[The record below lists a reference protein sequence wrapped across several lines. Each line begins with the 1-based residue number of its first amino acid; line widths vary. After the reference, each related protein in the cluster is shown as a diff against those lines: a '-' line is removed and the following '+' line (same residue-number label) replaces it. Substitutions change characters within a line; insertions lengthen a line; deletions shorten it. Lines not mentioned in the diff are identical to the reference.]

1 VKTWHLSGVIV
12 IIVVFLS
19 TTGFPVTLPP
29 YDLTGQGTVTT
40 SGHWN
45 QCGISNPGTEQSSI
59 IFIQHLGTASIFD
72 INEGFMTQASIG
84 GATYTI
90 QTDYCQE
97 VNEADVCAPATCT
110 LTATSD
116 SEASGTCIWT
126 YSNGNTCSGG
136 YNVFFAKPM
145 QSTPTYNATGLWIYS
160 EQPGGWNN
168 CGVTPSEPASGTFSV
183 TQTGNKVES
192 VDNNGKG
199 YAGFVSGSTYTM
211 VTYSS
216 PDGRTES
223 QIITITLDSGGTTG
237 SGSCRW
243 FSRGGPDTLCGGGFS
258 LLVQRAWT
266 IMATAGSGGTISPSG
281 SVAVP
286 YNGNQLTTITPD
298 KGYRIKDVR
307 VDGVSVGAIETY
319 TFSNVQAAHT
329 IEAFFRKRGGLPFLG
344 LFDD

>member
-1 VKTWHLSGVIV
+1 MFVRRVHVPSPRLRTARLLEPATGHTAMGTHAPEAIMFLWPNNSSPTLHITRPGCGSIPNSQAAGT
-12 IIVVFLS
+12 IVVLHFRS
-19 TTGFPVTLPP
+19 RRQVP
-29 YDLTGQGTVTT
+29 LT
-40 SGHWN
+40 
-45 QCGISNPGTEQSSI
+45 
-59 IFIQHLGTASIFD
+59 
-72 INEGFMTQASIG
+72 
-84 GATYTI
+84 
-90 QTDYCQE
+90 
-97 VNEADVCAPATCT
+97 
-110 LTATSD
+110 
-116 SEASGTCIWT
+116 
-126 YSNGNTCSGG
+126 
-136 YNVFFAKPM
+136 
-145 QSTPTYNATGLWIYS
+145 
-160 EQPGGWNN
+160 
-168 CGVTPSEPASGTFSV
+168 V

-211 VTYSS
+211 VTYYS

-243 FSRGGPDTLCGGGFS
+243 FSRGGPDTLCGGGFP
-258 LLVQRAWT
+258 LLAQRAWT

-281 SVAVP
+281 SIVVP
-286 YNGNQLTTITPD
+286 NNWNQLITITPD